1 MDLSSE
7 QDRALYDAWLQ
18 WANRELKGSKAR
30 IEAAAAAAVDA
41 ALVTRDSDAAQQ
53 AARLAVIAPAAARS
67 AAVAAQVA
75 HADYVAAE
83 LSGFQATYPGRSL
96 TVADAIAWYR
106 RRRIALGGAPEVP
119 AGSATSA
126 AAADFPSTDATT
138 SMPAA
143 PATPTAAPAGPLFS
157 GDQGVL
163 ILSYV
168 GAFLLIV
175 ATLLFEVY
183 GLGGINGPTQF
194 VLVLLLNL
202 FFGGVGWACL
212 RQPRLRVV
220 GTIYVGIFAL
230 TTPLVLVAAY
240 EFLALKQ
247 YGISADSALFVGG
260 VYCCGLYGLLAT
272 RLGSGGY
279 AWLSLASL
287 PFAAYGAVAAAGF
300 RDWSGLAFAFTA
312 IAYVYLGR
320 ARSEPA
326 GVDKS
331 VFRAP
336 AEVLAHV
343 VSALAAVTSL
353 SFAGRELA
361 GEATTGAQDLVAPF
375 LPLTFAAIS
384 LLYSAYA
391 AARGGRA
398 ALVVAAAGATF
409 TVLSSV
415 VTFRGDSTAA
425 ALALLALAL
434 GYAAAASQSP
444 DRSLASFLRA
454 GAATQ
459 AIACAVFPVHP
470 DPLQAAV
477 LLAASAVGV
486 FLTLDSGEPLWLLV
500 AGSLFAVAWF
510 WVLRVAI
517 SLPENATPSTL
528 AVGYSP
534 LPPIFLA
541 IALVGRRA
549 LPESRAW
556 TWPGPMELMS
566 AVIAGG
572 VLAAGVTDGNLL
584 LVGWLLVV
592 YGAIAYASAM
602 VERESLLAPFAIG
615 AVAAGVFFLM
625 AHVDTATWVYP
636 LVFSFGGA
644 VVWASH
650 LAWAGGERGDGI
662 DWRDAHRFTG
672 IGLAVVTAVA
682 TAGVPDFLLYHVPL
696 LEPAA
701 VFVGSL
707 GLDWLARFA
716 GADNPQ
722 YYVLAPGL
730 ALLATG
736 LIMKRRHPDQL
747 ILARGTMAAGAA
759 LLLGTTWLQALGD
772 LGTDSLY
779 TALLVAEGAVATG
792 VGIGLRDRVIVVAGA
807 TAVALAALRAF
818 FQVLQEVPLSL
829 IFGAIALVILAV
841 AAALALQPGGGCA
854 DVGHHRSPL
863 PPDGGGDGRRSA
875 LHRDGQRRR
884 AGAPG
889 PADMRADPGLAGR
902 APDIGAADG
911 PRARLDGGGGADGRR
926 RGSGHRRRQHGLPRR
941 QGCQE
946 DLRRGRPGPRHSAG
960 HRGRGG
966 HGRSRRPRARHGQDA
981 SWLGRQHQELCRPGP
996 IAGGCRRG
1004 RGRRPRAH
1012 PGPGIHRPGRL
1023 GGHRGGQGGGRDPR
1037 VRQRRHPQRRRR
1049 PPADG

>member
-7 QDRALYDAWLQ
+7 QDRALYDAWLE
-18 WANRELKGSKAR
+18 WANRELTGSKAR

-41 ALVTRDSDAAQQ
+41 ALATRDIDAAQQ
-53 AARLAVIAPAAARS
+53 AARLAVITPAAARS

-279 AWLSLASL
+279 ALLSLASL

-682 TAGVPDFLLYHVPL
+682 TAGVPDFLATGSPGSLTSLAALAVLSALLWADGRLYHVPL

-841 AAALALQPGGGCA
+841 AAALALARDQLREAGG
-854 DVGHHRSPL
+854 
-863 PPDGGGDGRRSA
+863 
-875 LHRDGQRRR
+875 
-884 AGAPG
+884 
-889 PADMRADPGLAGR
+889 
-902 APDIGAADG
+902 
-911 PRARLDGGGGADGRR
+911 
-926 RGSGHRRRQHGLPRR
+926 
-941 QGCQE
+941 
-946 DLRRGRPGPRHSAG
+946 SAG
-960 HRGRGG
+960 
-966 HGRSRRPRARHGQDA
+966 
-981 SWLGRQHQELCRPGP
+981 ELWREW
-996 IAGGCRRG
+996 
-1004 RGRRPRAH
+1004 
-1012 PGPGIHRPGRL
+1012 
-1023 GGHRGGQGGGRDPR
+1023 D
-1037 VRQRRHPQRRRR
+1037 
-1049 PPADG
+1049 

>member
-1 MDLSSE
+1 VDLSSE
-7 QDRALYDAWLQ
+7 QDRALYEAWLE

-41 ALVTRDSDAAQQ
+41 AVVTRDIDAAQQ
-53 AARLAVIAPAAARS
+53 AARLAVITPATARS

-119 AGSATSA
+119 EGSATSA
-126 AAADFPSTDATT
+126 ATAGLPWANVPVSA
-138 SMPAA
+138 PAA
-143 PATPTAAPAGPLFS
+143 PATPTAAPAAPMFS

-163 ILSYV
+163 ILSYI

-175 ATLLFEVY
+175 AILLFEVY

-220 GTIYVGIFAL
+220 GTTYVGIFAL

-240 EFLALKQ
+240 EFLFLKQ
-247 YGISADSALFVGG
+247 YGISADAALFVGG
-260 VYCCGLYGLLAT
+260 VYCCALYGLLAT

-300 RDWSGLAFAFTA
+300 RDWSGLAFTLAA
-312 IAYVYLGR
+312 MVYVYLGR
-320 ARSEPA
+320 AGSDR
-326 GVDKS
+326 VDSRGS

-343 VSALAAVTSL
+343 VSALAILTSL

-361 GEATTGAQDLVAPF
+361 GEPSAGSQDLVAPY
-375 LPLTFAAIS
+375 LPLTFAALS

-391 AARGGRA
+391 RERRGGA
-398 ALVVAAAGATF
+398 GWMLAAAGVTL
-409 TVLSSV
+409 TMLSGV

-434 GYAAAASQSP
+434 AYAAGASQAP

-454 GAATQ
+454 GAAIQ
-459 AIACAVFPVHP
+459 ALACAVFPVHP
-470 DPLQAAV
+470 DPLQAV
-477 LLAASAVGV
+477 LLLAASTVGV
-486 FLTLDSGEPLWLLV
+486 FLTVDSGEPLWLLL

-510 WVLRVAI
+510 WVLRVVI
-517 SLPENATPSTL
+517 SLPEKATPSTL
-528 AVGYSP
+528 ALGYSP
-534 LPPIFLA
+534 LPPFFLA
-541 IALVGRRA
+541 IAAVGRRA
-549 LPESRAW
+549 APESRVW
-556 TWPGPMELMS
+556 KWLGPMELMA

-572 VLAAGVTDGNLL
+572 VLLAAASDGNLL
-584 LVGWLLVV
+584 LVGWLLIA
-592 YGAIAYASAM
+592 YGAIAYAGATIQR
-602 VERESLLAPFAIG
+602 ERLLAPFAIG

-625 AHVDTATWVYP
+625 LHIDTATWVYP
-636 LVFSFGGA
+636 LVFSLGGA
-644 VVWASH
+644 AVWAAH
-650 LAWAGGERGDGI
+650 LAWADAEGGAGVE
-662 DWRDAHRFTG
+662 WCDAHRFTG
-672 IGLAVVTAVA
+672 IGLAIVTAVA
-682 TAGVPDFLLYHVPL
+682 AAGVPDFLVTGSPGSLTSLAAFAVLSALLWTDGRLYHVPL
-696 LEPAA
+696 LEPAS

-716 GADNPQ
+716 GAGNPQ

-736 LIMKRRHPDQL
+736 VVMKRRHPDQL
-747 ILARGTMAAGAA
+747 TLARGTMAAGAV
-759 LLLGTTWLQALGD
+759 LLFGTTWLQALGD
-772 LGTDSLY
+772 LRTDSLY

-792 VGIGLRDRVIVVAGA
+792 VGISLRDRVIVVAGA

-829 IFGAIALVILAV
+829 IFGAIALLILAV
-841 AAALALQPGGGCA
+841 AAALALARDQLREAGG
-854 DVGHHRSPL
+854 
-863 PPDGGGDGRRSA
+863 
-875 LHRDGQRRR
+875 
-884 AGAPG
+884 
-889 PADMRADPGLAGR
+889 
-902 APDIGAADG
+902 
-911 PRARLDGGGGADGRR
+911 
-926 RGSGHRRRQHGLPRR
+926 
-941 QGCQE
+941 
-946 DLRRGRPGPRHSAG
+946 SAG
-960 HRGRGG
+960 DLWREW
-966 HGRSRRPRARHGQDA
+966 D
-981 SWLGRQHQELCRPGP
+981 
-996 IAGGCRRG
+996 
-1004 RGRRPRAH
+1004 
-1012 PGPGIHRPGRL
+1012 
-1023 GGHRGGQGGGRDPR
+1023 
-1037 VRQRRHPQRRRR
+1037 
-1049 PPADG
+1049 